1 MVKVELLYF
10 DGCPSYLLAEGRL
23 RQILAERGL
32 DTGIEMVRVDTD
44 EAARSLRFLG
54 SPTIRI
60 DGTDLFPT
68 GELMDGAL
76 GCRMYATP
84 EGLAGAPTAEMIE
97 QALGSAASKPVRDR

>member
-10 DGCPSYLLAEGRL
+10 DGCPSYLLAEGWL

-54 SPTIRI
+54 SPHYP
-60 DGTDLFPT
+60 D
-68 GELMDGAL
+68 
-76 GCRMYATP
+76 
-84 EGLAGAPTAEMIE
+84 
-97 QALGSAASKPVRDR
+97 